1 MASATSVDLASAV
14 EVVHAAGGTDVS
26 VLQNDV
32 NAPRV
37 EFNLEADDEGQ
48 AAWAAHRALRRL
60 TEATPLLVGGWV
72 LVSII
77 GA

>member
-1 MASATSVDLASAV
+1 MAAATSADLSSAV
-14 EVVHAAGGTDVS
+14 EVVHTAGGTDVS

-32 NAPRV
+32 NAPRI

-48 AAWAAHRALRRL
+48 AASAAHRALQHL
-60 TEATPLLVGGWV
+60 TEATPLLVGGWI

-77 GA
+77 AA

>member
-1 MASATSVDLASAV
+1 MAAANSADLALAV
-14 EVVHAAGGTDVS
+14 AVVHEAGGKDVS

-37 EFNLEADDEGQ
+37 EFKLEADDEGQ
-48 AAWAAHRALRRL
+48 AAWTAHRTLQRM
-60 TEATPLLVGGWV
+60 TDATPLLVGGWI

-77 GA
+77 AA